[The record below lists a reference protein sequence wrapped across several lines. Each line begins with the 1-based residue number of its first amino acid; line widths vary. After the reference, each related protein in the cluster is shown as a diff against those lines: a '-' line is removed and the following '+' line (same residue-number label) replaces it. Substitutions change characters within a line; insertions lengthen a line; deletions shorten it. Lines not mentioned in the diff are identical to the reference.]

1 MTALI
6 HLDDRIFVAGQRG
19 MAGSAIPWRLQLREE
34 SLLTGAPRAA
44 GRWDCSKPDRT
55 PRKRLDVSRLAGL
68 GWRAA
73 IPLEQG
79 PAQTACD
86 YIDRRQSGTEV
97 RQ

>member
-1 MTALI
+1 MTAMI
-6 HLDDRIFVAGQRG
+6 DLDDRIFAARQRG
-19 MAGSAIPWRLQLREE
+19 MAGSAIPRRLQHREE

-44 GRWDCSKPDRT
+44 SRWACSKPDGT
-55 PRKRLDVSRLAGL
+55 PRKWLDVSRLAGL

-79 PAQTACD
+79 LAQTACD
-86 YIDRRQSGTEV
+86 YIDLWQSGTEV